1 MTRKFFFI
9 CFLGCLGM
17 YCHAQQEKMSFD
29 TIPIAEEHHVR
40 DFTLYAVVPK
50 MKVGLHTEQGLGSC
64 RVYIQVDAK
73 IDVDEKG
80 VLRDKQ
86 NNISTITI
94 LAIKD
99 IMSGR
104 YWYKKGDESDIIT
117 TTLVEMLTCYFQ
129 NKLNLVSY
137 YLSGQYDIPT
147 EMIYFFVENI
157 RMEQETAGPN
167 EMDK

>member
-1 MTRKFFFI
+1 MVIRIFLT

-17 YCHAQQEKMSFD
+17 YCHAQQKTMGYD
-29 TIPIAEEHHVR
+29 TIPIAEERHVC

-50 MKVGLHTEQGLGSC
+50 MAVGLHMEHGLGSS
-64 RVYIQVDAK
+64 RVYIQVDAN

-80 VLRDKQ
+80 VLRDQQ
-86 NNISTITI
+86 NNTSTITI

-104 YWYKKGDESDIIT
+104 YWYKKDDESDIGT
-117 TTLVEMLTCYFQ
+117 TSLIEMLTCFFQ
-129 NKLNLVSY
+129 NKFNLVSY

-147 EMIYFFVENI
+147 AMTYFYVEDI
-157 RMEQETAGPN
+157 
-167 EMDK
+167 